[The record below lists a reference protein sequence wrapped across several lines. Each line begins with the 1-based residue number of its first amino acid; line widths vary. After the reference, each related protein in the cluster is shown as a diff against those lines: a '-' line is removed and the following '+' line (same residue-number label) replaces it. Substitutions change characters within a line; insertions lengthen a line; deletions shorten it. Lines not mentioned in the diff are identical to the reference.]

1 MHEEHNVNYDTIIV
15 GSGFGGA
22 VAACRLASAGQ
33 RVLVLERGRRW
44 TPDKFPRR
52 PEDAWVWE
60 QATPELLNGW
70 IDLRR
75 FEHMWVA
82 LGAGVG
88 GGSLIYANISI
99 DAEPQAF
106 ASGWPSEINHDV
118 LKPYYD
124 RVKDMLGSGP
134 LPDGQL
140 TQRFKLMQEAA
151 AKIGEADRF
160 RKLDLAVTF
169 DDNWNYGLP
178 DPINPKNS
186 KSWTN
191 RFGKQQGTC
200 VHCGNCDIGCDV
212 QARNTLDLNYIA
224 AAESAGALVQP
235 LSLVTHMS
243 PVDGGWRVSYDR
255 LVQGRRE
262 AAEDSAKRVV
272 LAAGSL
278 GSTEILLRSRD
289 EYGSLTNLS
298 PHLGHGWSSN
308 GDFLTPAFY
317 PGRKIDPT
325 IGPTITCAIDFLDG
339 SQNGARFF
347 VEDGGF
353 PNVLGNFVQ
362 AKLKLMG
369 RFDPAKDFWGL
380 VSKAIVPGN
389 PFSEVMPWFGQG
401 VDAANG
407 VFRLARRWYAPWQ
420 RYLDLD
426 WDVTDSMA
434 AINGLVDMHKKL
446 SQATG
451 GDAVVPLTWSALH
464 QLITPH
470 PLGGCGMA
478 ASPTDG
484 VVDHAGRV
492 FNHPGLYVFD
502 GSIVPR
508 AIGLNPSKTIAA
520 LAERGVE
527 LMLKE

>member
-1 MHEEHNVNYDTIIV
+1 V
-15 GSGFGGA
+15 
-22 VAACRLASAGQ
+22 
-33 RVLVLERGRRW
+33 
-44 TPDKFPRR
+44 
-52 PEDAWVWE
+52 
-60 QATPELLNGW
+60 
-70 IDLRR
+70 
-75 FEHMWVA
+75 
-82 LGAGVG
+82 
-88 GGSLIYANISI
+88 
-99 DAEPQAF
+99 
-106 ASGWPSEINHDV
+106 
-118 LKPYYD
+118 
-124 RVKDMLGSGP
+124 
-134 LPDGQL
+134 
-140 TQRFKLMQEAA
+140 
-151 AKIGEADRF
+151 
-160 RKLDLAVTF
+160 
-169 DDNWNYGLP
+169 
-178 DPINPKNS
+178 
-186 KSWTN
+186 
-191 RFGKQQGTC
+191 
-200 VHCGNCDIGCDV
+200 
-212 QARNTLDLNYIA
+212 
-224 AAESAGALVQP
+224 
-235 LSLVTHMS
+235 S
-243 PVDGGWRVSYDR
+243 PADGGWRVDYDR
-255 LVQGRRE
+255 LTEGRRE
-262 AAEDSAKRVV
+262 PAEEIARRVV

-289 EYGSLTNLS
+289 EYGSISNLS

-317 PGRKIDPT
+317 PGRQIDPT

-353 PNVLGNFVQ
+353 PNLLGNFVQ
-362 AKLKLMG
+362 AKLNQLD
-369 RFDPAKDFWGL
+369 RLDPAAEFWRL
-380 VSKAIVPGN
+380 LSKAIVPGD
-389 PFSEVMPWFGQG
+389 PLSEWMPWFGQG

-407 VFRLARRWYAPWQ
+407 IFRLGTHPLAPEQ
-420 RYLDLD
+420 RYLALD
-426 WDVTDSMA
+426 WDVTDSLP
-434 AINGLVDMHKKL
+434 AINGLVGMHQKL

-451 GDAVVPLTWSALH
+451 GTAVVPLTWTLLR

>member
-1 MHEEHNVNYDTIIV
+1 MQAMSYDTIIV

-44 TPDKFPRR
+44 TPDTYPRQ
-52 PEDAWVWE
+52 PDDAWVWE
-60 QATPELLNGW
+60 QDSPERLNGW
-70 IDLRR
+70 IDLRLLDR
-75 FEHMWVA
+75 MWVA
-82 LGAGVG
+82 QGAGVG

-99 DAEPQAF
+99 DAKPSTF
-106 ASGWPSEINHDV
+106 DSGWPSEINDQV
-118 LKPYYD
+118 LTPYYD

-151 AKIGEADRF
+151 GKIGEADRF

-169 DDNWNYGLP
+169 DNDWNYGLP
-178 DPINPKNS
+178 DPTNPKNS

-200 VHCGNCDIGCDV
+200 VHCGNCDIGCGV

-224 AAESAGALVQP
+224 AAESAGAVVQP
-235 LSLVTHMS
+235 LSLVTHVS
-243 PVDGGWRVSYDR
+243 PTDGGWRVHYDR
-255 LVQGRRE
+255 LTEGRRE
-262 AAEDSAKRVV
+262 PTDAVAKRVV

-278 GSTEILLRSRD
+278 GSSEILLRSRD
-289 EYGSLTNLS
+289 QYRSITNLS

-317 PGRKIDPT
+317 PGRQIDPT

-353 PNVLGNFVQ
+353 PNLLGNFIQ
-362 AKLKLMG
+362 AKLKLLG
-369 RFDPAKDFWGL
+369 HFDPAAAFWRLLG
-380 VSKAIVPGN
+380 KAIVPGD
-389 PFSEVMPWFGQG
+389 PLSEVMPWFGQG

-407 VFRLARRWYAPWQ
+407 TFRLARRWYAPWQ
-420 RYLDLD
+420 RYLALD
-426 WDVTDSMA
+426 WDVTDSLA
-434 AINGLVDMHKKL
+434 AINGLVGMHQKL

-451 GDAVVPLTWSALH
+451 GDAVVPLTWTALH
-464 QLITPH
+464 QLVTPH

-478 ASPTDG
+478 ASPSDG

-527 LMLKE
+527 LLLKE